1 MTLRKSAATIG
12 SPWKLR
18 CVVIT
23 SRSGANINAQNA
35 DGDTAAHLAAILH
48 NLSLLTILLQAGSAP
63 FAHPTHLMSEI
74 ITRINTDGIS
84 PCACRQT
91 LHRMLIVAMGTAS
104 LLPSLLMTSL
114 AKKTLAHGGYRPD
127 SHTIACL
134 LTESHAAGR
143 GAGVVRT
150 CGWPLQG

>member
-1 MTLRKSAATIG
+1 MPLM
-12 SPWKLR
+12 
-18 CVVIT
+18 CEVIYT
-23 SRSGANINAQNA
+23 GQHTF
-35 DGDTAAHLAAILH
+35 TA
-48 NLSLLTILLQAGSAP
+48 SL
-63 FAHPTHLMSEI
+63 
-74 ITRINTDGIS
+74 
-84 PCACRQT
+84 PCASRQI